1 VTKALSCGAPGRHH
15 GRGRFGRVVY
25 PVERLVQTV
34 RLEEREPF
42 VTADGST
49 IRELAGVPSGNSVN
63 QSLAEATVPVGGET
77 YEHFHRAAEEIYH
90 FTAGSGRMRLG
101 GQEAEIR
108 AGDTVVIAP
117 GVPHKLWN
125 TGDEPLVL
133 LCCCSPP
140 YSHDD
145 TVLLEG

>member
-1 VTKALSCGAPGRHH
+1 M
-15 GRGRFGRVVY
+15 VVY
-25 PVERLVQTV
+25 PVDRLVQTV
-34 RLEEREPF
+34 RLEDREPF
-42 VTADGST
+42 VTADGSS
-49 IRELAGVPSGNSVN
+49 IREIAGIPSGNAVN

-77 YEHFHRAAEEIYH
+77 IEHYHRAAEEIYH
-90 FTAGSGRMRLG
+90 FTAGSGRMRLAS
-101 GQEAEIR
+101 QEADVR

-140 YSHDD
+140 YSHED
-145 TVLLEG
+145 TVLTE